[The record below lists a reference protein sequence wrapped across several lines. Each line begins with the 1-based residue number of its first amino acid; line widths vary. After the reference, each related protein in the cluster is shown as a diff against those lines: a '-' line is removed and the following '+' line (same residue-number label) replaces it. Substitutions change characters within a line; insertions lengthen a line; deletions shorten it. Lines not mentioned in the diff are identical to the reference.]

1 MTLTP
6 SPRFSTGG
14 YTPIRPFQKT
24 MYLRSTEADS
34 SDASGSEAQ
43 RGLCELI
50 EKAKP
55 QLPCGLGHKIDFPIY
70 PNQAL
75 LQGPRDCGLQAT
87 RPGPPRVLTAPLWP
101 AWVLQRPAEPD
112 LHAAG
117 SILRH
122 SKVPR
127 PINSRRLLDG
137 VLQNSRGL
145 FL

>member
-14 YTPIRPFQKT
+14 YTPTRPFQKT
-24 MYLRSTEADS
+24 MYPRSIEADS
-34 SDASGSEAQ
+34 SDLSGSEAQ
-43 RGLCELI
+43 RGLCELV

-55 QLPCGLGHKIDFPIY
+55 QLPGGLGHKKKSPSVDFPIY

-101 AWVLQRPAEPD
+101 AWVLQGLAEPD

-117 SILRH
+117 SM
-122 SKVPR
+122 
-127 PINSRRLLDG
+127 
-137 VLQNSRGL
+137 
-145 FL
+145 